1 MSDYILQVKP
11 SYVMIFFEDAIFL
24 DEPVPQKVKTGAKG
38 NISNK
43 VDGGVSK
50 QPKCGWVGGQE
61 NASYNLTAPASP
73 CPWSHNVLGCR
84 TTMHTT
90 VWTPS
95 T

>member
-50 QPKCGWVGGQE
+50 QPKCGWVGGKK
-61 NASYNLTAPASP
+61 
-73 CPWSHNVLGCR
+73 
-84 TTMHTT
+84 M
-90 VWTPS
+90 
-95 T
+95 